1 MDFQKSSCWRSKL
14 RNDDIISAY
23 AKSENGYGLYSPGLK
38 TGVENDNF
46 LL

>member
-1 MDFQKSSCWRSKL
+1 MDFQKSCWGSKL

-23 AKSENGYGLYSPGLK
+23 AKSENGYGLQSPGLK

-46 LL
+46 LV